1 MADKDNALNRQVGKK
16 MPERR
21 RTRLEQ
27 LYDELQAY
35 GGRVR
40 DDFVSGLDRSAQGFA
55 DVVER
60 GDVLTGIPRLALGG
74 TSWLGAPVSAALS
87 PVLGPVLQPVGEAVN
102 TYVGQPV
109 EDLTGYPADITNDL
123 AMTGLTLGAA
133 KGLGMTRPY
142 LARAAEE
149 VEGMANRAGY
159 TLRKPANVYGS
170 GPTLTPLVDE
180 ADGGLIAYHG
190 SPHTFDKF
198 SMDKIGTGEGA
209 QAYGHGLYFAEA
221 EDVAKIY
228 RDALAPKA
236 NVSAGGAPL
245 TRDMIKSIADELE
258 LPQSGSAAAN
268 AFDRLSTS
276 DSIDGYLKKLAEI
289 DTNELR
295 KTFPKVADEIET
307 ERRLVAELKARG
319 LDIDR
324 PNKGSL
330 YQVRLNVK
338 PDELLDWDKPLSEQ
352 PANVRK
358 VVGGLV
364 ERNIDDEPG
373 WAKLTGEKALRAV
386 DERVGL
392 KVKGGGEQAL
402 KAAGIKGIRYLDGG
416 SRAAGGGTYNYVIF
430 DDSLIDILKRYGIP
444 MTAAAG
450 GGMMVIGQDMPPEVA
465 SQIGG

>member
-170 GPTLTPLVDE
+170 GPTLTPLVDQ
-180 ADGGLIAYHG
+180 ADEGILAYHG

-198 SMDKIGTGEGA
+198 DMSKIGTGEGA
-209 QAYGHGLYFAEA
+209 QAFGDGLYFAEN
-221 EDVAKIY
+221 ENVARTY
-228 RDALAPKA
+228 RDDLSGAEVVDRAGKK
-236 NVSAGGAPL
+236 VSTGLDNSAETDAASYL
-245 TRDMIKSIADELE
+245 TRFNGDYEKARASADSKSMPHI
-258 LPQSGSAAAN
+258 
-268 AFDRLSTS
+268 S
-276 DSIDGYLKKLAEI
+276 DVLRSWENDGVSLKK
-289 DTNELR
+289 T
-295 KTFPKVADEIET
+295 
-307 ERRLVAELKARG
+307 G
-319 LDIDR
+319 
-324 PNKGSL
+324 GSM

-338 PDELLDWDKPLSEQ
+338 PDELIDWDQPYSAQ
-352 PANVRK
+352 PAAVRDALSGYK
-358 VVGGLV
+358 NDGDTSLGELLTPNIRNGGMLA
-364 ERNIDDEPG
+364 DDMKKSG
-373 WAKLTGEKALRAV
+373 V
-386 DERVGL
+386 
-392 KVKGGGEQAL
+392 
-402 KAAGIKGIRYLDGG
+402 KGIRYLDGG
-416 SRAAGGGTYNYVIF
+416 SRAAGSGSYNYVIF

-450 GGMMVIGQDMPPEVA
+450 GGMMVMGQDMPPEVA

>member
-221 EDVAKIY
+221 EDVAKTY
-228 RDALAPKA
+228 RDMLSQQPQELPALGWQERMNWTDAQDEAYTLADKALEELQIDIMQGGSSRPDWSRLTDKVRQLAPRGK
-236 NVSAGGAPL
+236 
-245 TRDMIKSIADELE
+245 E
-258 LPQSGSAAAN
+258 
-268 AFDRLSTS
+268 
-276 DSIDGYLKKLAEI
+276 
-289 DTNELR
+289 
-295 KTFPKVADEIET
+295 DEI
-307 ERRLVAELKARG
+307 AGA
-319 LDIDR
+319 LDDLA
-324 PNKGSL
+324 NKYGWKEFVNKNPGSM

-338 PDELLDWDKPLSEQ
+338 PDELLDWDRPLSEQ

-392 KVKGGGEQAL
+392 KVKGGGEKAL

-430 DDSLIDILKRYGIP
+430 DDSLIDVLKRYGIP

-450 GGMMVIGQDMPPEVA
+450 GGMLVIGQDMPPEVA